1 MLRRVLVLL
10 LAAFLVVVP
19 MADSQVIVQDPL
31 QTASTQMGNSILQA
45 HATFMK
51 LQMVQ
56 DAEILKNNFLQAE
69 SYYNYINTRS
79 KSRGGLVGYYSQMVT
94 NEVNTV
100 IDAEKMNI
108 ENDANNVT
116 GANFVNDLAVQAT
129 NAAAAVSGGAMN
141 AGVGA
146 LNSGVNA
153 ANAAYGGSM
162 LAGYNSV
169 LSANNATRAV
179 AFQRNMA
186 IANSAGVVISTSYVT
201 VASLMT
207 SLNDLKK
214 QANAQNIDDQ
224 TYESLNLSIA
234 AVQAQLTT
242 EVHRMLALNA
252 QLLKAQLDTQNLEQA
267 FSRQT
272 AADMASFYNKSVQR
286 RSANGTDANAV
297 ITELKRQPK

>member
-1 MLRRVLVLL
+1 MLRRAIVPL
-10 LAAFLVVVP
+10 LATFFVVVP
-19 MADSQVIVQDPL
+19 MADSQVVVQDPV
-31 QTASTQMGNSILQA
+31 QTAATQFGNSVLQA

-69 SYYNYINTRS
+69 SYYNYINARS
-79 KSRGGLVGYYSQMVT
+79 KSRGGLMGYYSQMVT
-94 NEVNTV
+94 NEVDTV
-100 IDAEKMNI
+100 IDAQKMSI

-116 GANFVNDLAVQAT
+116 GATFVNDLAVQAT

-141 AGVGA
+141 AGVSA

-214 QANAQNIDDQ
+214 QANVQNLDDQ

-272 AADMASFYNKSVQR
+272 AADMASFYNKSVQQ

-297 ITELKRQPK
+297 ITELNRQPQ